1 MTNVL
6 RLADPMMKSPVMQR
20 AREQFRSISI
30 DNKMEPNDF
39 FGGGI
44 NESSLLDDCCEE
56 GACERSSRNYSFAA
70 DTSTNQHHLY
80 RCMSSDNV
88 GGYVG
93 GDDDSEELFDPIMNS
108 AQPGFVTR
116 MRMYLKP
123 HDGSISLQFLLL
135 VSDTILALIYICA
148 QLSYVLKGSYD
159 DEQDKLVQLLIAFGV
174 TGAVFCYCFA
184 DGARF
189 LRTWPDRLLY
199 FLSCLLQ
206 KPILLP
212 ILLPGSFF
220 QSYVA
225 TKQFGG

>member
-6 RLADPMMKSPVMQR
+6 RLGDPMMKSPVMQR

-56 GACERSSRNYSFAA
+56 GGFERSSRNYSFAA
-70 DTSTNQHHLY
+70 DTSTNQHNLY

-88 GGYVG
+88 GYVG
-93 GDDDSEELFDPIMNS
+93 GDEDSEELFDPIMNS

-123 HDGSISLQFLLL
+123 HDGSISL
-135 VSDTILALIYICA
+135 
-148 QLSYVLKGSYD
+148 
-159 DEQDKLVQLLIAFGV
+159 
-174 TGAVFCYCFA
+174 
-184 DGARF
+184 
-189 LRTWPDRLLY
+189 
-199 FLSCLLQ
+199 
-206 KPILLP
+206 
-212 ILLPGSFF
+212 
-220 QSYVA
+220 
-225 TKQFGG
+225 